1 MKKILEVDSLRT
13 SFETVKKQVIYP
25 VDGVSLEIWEGE
37 IIGIVGESGCGK
49 SMLAS
54 SIIRLLPDNA
64 VLKGNTVNL
73 NGTDLLKI
81 SKKEISEI
89 RGNLLTMVFQDPLT
103 FLNPVMTVEKQLA
116 ETYRLH
122 TGASK
127 KAAHE
132 RVLEVLAQVGIPAP
146 ERVAQ
151 SYAFELSGGMR
162 QRVLIAMA
170 IICDPLLVI
179 ADEPTTALD
188 VTVQEQILQLLKK
201 LVKEKNISMML
212 ITHDMGIVADTCTRI
227 YVMYCGQVVE
237 SGTTDEIFYQPQ
249 HPYTQKLLESVLTIT
264 EKREELTTINGFV
277 PDIMNLP
284 SGCRFSTRCPFAGTA
299 CEQRPDLYEVSPGH
313 YARCFRCRKETN
325 DEKTD

>member
-1 MKKILEVDSLRT
+1 MEKVLDVRSLKT
-13 SFETVKKQVIYP
+13 SFKTVNDKVIFP
-25 VDGVSLEIWEGE
+25 VDDVSLTINQGE
-37 IIGIVGESGCGK
+37 VVGIVGESGCGK

-54 SIIRLLPDNA
+54 SIIRLLPENA
-64 VLKGNTVNL
+64 ILDGEAVTLRE
-73 NGTDLLKI
+73 TDLLKLSDKEL
-81 SKKEISEI
+81 SKI
-89 RGNLLTMVFQDPLT
+89 RGDKLTMVFQDPLT

-116 ETYRLH
+116 ESYRLH

-127 KAAHE
+127 KEAHE
-132 RVLEVLAQVGIPAP
+132 RVIEVLTQVGIPAP

-170 IICDPLLVI
+170 IICDPVLMI

-188 VTVQEQILQLLKK
+188 VTVQEQILQLLKN
-201 LVKEKNISMML
+201 LVREKNISMML
-212 ITHDMGIVADTCTRI
+212 ITHDMGIVADTCNRI

-237 SGTTDEIFYQPQ
+237 SGTTDEIFYHAS

-264 EKREELTTINGFV
+264 EKREELTTISGFV

-284 SGCRFSTRCPFAGTA
+284 KGCRFSTRCPYASER
-299 CEQRPDLYEVSPGH
+299 CENMPELYEVEPGH
-313 YARCFRCRKETN
+313 FARCFRCGMEAK
-325 DEKTD
+325 DEQAT